1 MPPPTKNTLPR
12 LFLIRHGDTDWT
24 DSHQHTGRT
33 DISLNASGEERARR
47 LGARLQGEK
56 FAQVFTSP
64 LVRARRTCELA
75 GFSAHA
81 QVNADL
87 VEWDYGAYEGRLTVD
102 IQRARPD
109 WNLFRDAARPG
120 GESPPT
126 GRGPRRSIC
135 GDGAAYGRRCRGL
148 FQRAHHPHDR
158 RPLAGPASVGRKI
171 FLYRYRQRRHPGL
184 RAQSLRAG
192 NPLMERCPPAQRKW
206 LKMLRRGIRLLNG
219 LPAIPYNCAA

>member
-75 GFSAHA
+75 GFSAQA
-81 QVNADL
+81 QIDPDL

-109 WNLFRDAARPG
+109 WNLFRDGAPG
-120 GESPPT
+120 GESPADVAA
-126 GRGPRRSIC
+126 RADRFVEMVRHID
-135 GDGAAYGRRCRGL
+135 GDVAAFSSGHTIRMIAARWLGL
-148 FQRAHHPHDR
+148 P
-158 RPLAGPASVGRKI
+158 PLQAQYFFTATASVGTLGYEHNRSEPVI
-171 FLYRYRQRRHPGL
+171 LLWNDVRP
-184 RAQSLRAG
+184 
-192 NPLMERCPPAQRKW
+192 
-206 LKMLRRGIRLLNG
+206 LNG
-219 LPAIPYNCAA
+219 NG